1 MAFPRVFSLPH
12 YALAL
17 GFLALYVLLD
27 WISFIQP
34 FAPFGITPWNPPTG
48 LSFILVLLFGQRF
61 IPLLFVAPLLAD
73 LMVRQ
78 LPLPWSVEIATSVI
92 IGGGYAVGLMVLL
105 RPATRF
111 NPALTSMRDLI
122 VLFAVAA
129 VSGAAVAA
137 SYVGVLVGTGWLQ
150 GADFITAALQFWIGD
165 IIGVAVVAPFA
176 LIFLTRGRGLRFSGE
191 TALQIVAILVALSFV
206 FVFVEKH
213 HFEFFYIL
221 FLPIIWMA
229 VRGGLELVT
238 VGILITQIGLIVS
251 AQLLPHADIDVAVFQ
266 ALMLVLALTG
276 LAAGAVVTEH
286 RRTELQLR
294 RHQDSLARVARL
306 GSMGEF
312 AAMIAH
318 EINQPLMAAGTYAR
332 LIADTL
338 RGGKRH
344 DGAAVETAEKAAAQ
358 VQRAADVV
366 RRLRALIRLDQSGR
380 APVAVERIV
389 RETLA
394 LSRPFLERHGVTV
407 RVALDSNLPPVM
419 VDLLQIEQ
427 VLLNLL
433 RNAAEAMDVD
443 GAGGGSITI
452 AASASGSDTLTVTVR
467 DTGPGFPPEFT
478 ADEFPPLTSSKPEGL
493 GVGLSLCRSI
503 VESHGGQ
510 LTIGGRDDGKT
521 RRGGAFHP
529 AGGKDRVMRCMWR

>member
-17 GFLALYVLLD
+17 GFLVLYVLLD
-27 WISFIQP
+27 WVSFIQP

-92 IGGGYAVGLMVLL
+92 IGGGYATGLMVLL

-129 VSGAAVAA
+129 VSGAVVAA

-150 GADFITAALQFWIGD
+150 GADFVTAVLQFWIGD

-191 TALQIVAILVALSFV
+191 TALQIIAILIVLSFV
-206 FVFVEKH
+206 FVFVETH

-251 AQLLPHADIDVAVFQ
+251 AQLLPHDVDVAVFQ

-294 RHQDSLARVARL
+294 RHQDLLARVARL

-338 RGGKRH
+338 RGAKQP

-380 APVAVERIV
+380 APIAVERIV

-394 LSRPFLERHGVTV
+394 LSGPFLDRHGVTV
-407 RVALDSNLPPVM
+407 RVALNSNLPPVM
-419 VDLLQIEQ
+419 VDVLQIEQ

-433 RNAAEAMDVD
+433 RNAAEAMDMD
-443 GAGGGSITI
+443 GAGGGSVTI
-452 AASASGSDTLTVTVR
+452 AASASGPDTLTINVR

-510 LTIGGRDDGKT
+510 LTIGGRDDGKP
-521 RRGGAFHP
+521 GAVVRFTLP
-529 AGGKDRVMRCMWR
+529 VAKTG